1 MTPFRSQVLKLMVCI
16 AGLFLSFACS
26 YALDDTLDQR
36 NNSILQAEQFGLK
49 GLLLAQKTSAH
60 YDSAFFYLEKAK
72 SIFEKEKLWKQ
83 YVNSCNLIG
92 MTYYHLSQYDKAATY
107 YEKALDEGN
116 PEIEKLQEA
125 ARMIKLALA
134 TCYQKKGTIDPM
146 QHDQEWLYHATFA
159 AYPGVYDQ
167 VKIHDHLDA
176 MASRYNTTYFD
187 SLKRFF
193 HAYENQNYD
202 TASFYFHI
210 NNYISF
216 PDLDFLSR
224 PHIHIVQT
232 LGQHY
237 FQQGNYNQA
246 IITYRKFLLQLFD
259 YIARFR
265 MEISWSYS
273 DLGKCYMQKGDYENA
288 LNYLHKALDIRLIL
302 TTKIDDSQNVWWSFN
317 NIGACHE
324 KLGNY
329 QKALSYHQRALKIRD
344 KFAKEFGKAFAKVR
358 NIEFDSYIGSSYNRM
373 GYCYFKLQSYDSAKV
388 YFHKA
393 LKNWEEVVNM
403 YQSKDY
409 TDKVYFAPF
418 IYRQDKADCLN
429 NLGELYTIIS
439 DKKQAFTYLKK
450 ALNWR
455 LSFSNKKNAEV
466 AKNYHSLA
474 QYFMK
479 QNNWEAAFD
488 QLQSAMMAVIE
499 NFEGKDIYTNPSL
512 ELLQPENNQVRSRLT
527 LLETLRLK
535 AQCFQKLGT
544 EKNGHKNLQRA
555 LETYQLAA
563 HLVDII
569 RVSYPTESAKLTL
582 TQNTVSL
589 YEGAINTAFQLYQ
602 LTQQATYLEDAFFF
616 MEKNKAAILLEA
628 LQDSEAKQF
637 ANIPKEVLQKEKT
650 SKIRRTQLQQ
660 LKFEGNMEHIPSLRN
675 EWVELNQEYEDL
687 LQDLEQHYP
696 EYYQLKYNTEVA
708 SLKDIQNYL
717 TDSKDVM
724 LEYFVGDT
732 TLYIFR
738 ITKEEVQ
745 LHRRPKPDNLEE
757 VITSF
762 RSHLTYD
769 GFEAFLEASDSLK
782 PLIFKTFVQNG
793 HQLYQWLI
801 KDFLPQKKPSRT
813 GRVIV
818 IPDGMIGY
826 LPLEVMPQT
835 ATVNSDSDYDYSA
848 LEYLIKDYTIAYAYS
863 ATFLIEATSQS
874 DTSITSP
881 TALKPFAGF
890 APVYN
895 FETLAQ
901 LDTSD
906 SKSLAMMVRNGY
918 LSPLPRAQEEVNT
931 ISNLLHGDA
940 FTGKKASEHN
950 FKTHSSEYSILH
962 LAMHAVTDDANPLN
976 SRLVFNQVD
985 NGSEDNYLKVSEL
998 YNMELNANLVV
1009 LSACET
1015 GYGQL
1020 VRGEGIMSLSRAFA
1034 YAGCSAILMSL
1045 WSCDDAS
1052 TSEVMQR
1059 FYQELKAGRK
1069 KDEAL
1074 RTAKLHF
1081 LENSDHGYFDSH
1093 PFYWAAFVP
1102 MGDMEPV
1109 DIKEKRSHTIIWIIV
1124 SLILLSVIGML
1135 IRRRKKLLAFS
1146 C

>member
-1 MTPFRSQVLKLMVCI
+1 MR
-16 AGLFLSFACS
+16 
-26 YALDDTLDQR
+26 
-36 NNSILQAEQFGLK
+36 
-49 GLLLAQKTSAH
+49 
-60 YDSAFFYLEKAK
+60 
-72 SIFEKEKLWKQ
+72 
-83 YVNSCNLIG
+83 SCNLIG
-92 MTYYHLSQYDKAATY
+92 RTYYHLSQNDKGATY
-107 YEKALDEGN
+107 YEKALDNGN
-116 PEIEKLQEA
+116 TEIEKLQET

-134 TCYQKKGTIDPM
+134 ICYQKKGTLEPI
-146 QHDQEWLYHATFA
+146 QYDQEWLYHAI
-159 AYPGVYDQ
+159 YINPGGYDQ
-167 VKIHDHLDA
+167 EKVYRYLDTVA
-176 MASRYNTTYFD
+176 FSYNTSNQKNDFNNFKKLFY
-187 SLKRFF
+187 
-193 HAYENQNYD
+193 AYENQNYD
-202 TASFYFHI
+202 TVGFYLNKYDYF
-210 NNYISF
+210 F
-216 PDLDFLSR
+216 DWDLLSR
-224 PHIHIVQT
+224 LYIDIVRSV
-232 LGQHY
+232 GKHY
-237 FQQGNYNQA
+237 FQQGNYDQA
-246 IITYRKFLLQLFD
+246 ISIYRKSLLQISN
-259 YIARFR
+259 YIDRFKL
-265 MEISWSYS
+265 ETSWSYS
-273 DLGKCYMQKGDYENA
+273 DLGKCYMKKGDYENA
-288 LNYLHKALDIRLIL
+288 LNYLHKALDIRSVL
-302 TTKIDDSQNVWWSFN
+302 TINKALHNIWWSLN
-317 NIGACHE
+317 NIGVCHE
-324 KLGNY
+324 KLGKY
-329 QKALSYHQRALKIRD
+329 QNALSYHQRALKIRD
-344 KFAKEFGKAFAKVR
+344 EFAKEFAKVR
-358 NIEFDSYIGSSYNRM
+358 NIDFDSYIGSSYNRM
-373 GYCYFKLQSYDSAKV
+373 GYCYLQLQSYDSAEV

-393 LKNWEEVVNM
+393 LKSWEEVVSM

-409 TDKVYFAPF
+409 TDKVYFDPF
-418 IYRQDKADCLN
+418 IYRQDKGDCLN
-429 NLGELYTIIS
+429 NLGELYTILGN
-439 DKKQAFTYLKK
+439 KKQAFTYLKK

-474 QYFMK
+474 QYFMQQGGWK
-479 QNNWEAAFD
+479 AALG

-499 NFEGKDIYTNPSL
+499 NFEEKDIYTNPSL

-535 AQCFQKLGT
+535 AQCFQKLGPK
-544 EKNGHKNLQRA
+544 EKGHKNLQLA
-555 LETYQLAA
+555 LETYRLAA

-582 TQNTVSL
+582 TESTASL
-589 YEGAINTAFQLYQ
+589 YEGAIHTAFQLYQ
-602 LTQQATYLEDAFFF
+602 LTRHEKYLEDAFFF

-628 LQDSEAKQF
+628 LQESEAKQF
-637 ANIPKEVLQKEKT
+637 ANIPDEILQKEKELKT
-650 SKIRRTQLQQ
+650 QRAQLQQ
-660 LKFEGNMEHIPSLRN
+660 LELEGNMEHLPSLRN
-675 EWVELNQEYEDL
+675 EWVELNQEYEEL
-687 LQDLEQHYP
+687 LQDIEQHYP
-696 EYYQLKYNTEVA
+696 EYYQLKYNTKVA
-708 SLKDIQNYL
+708 ALKDIQEYL
-717 TDSKDVM
+717 THSNDVM

-745 LHRRPKPDNLEE
+745 LHRRSKPENLEE

-848 LEYLIKDYTIAYAYS
+848 LEYLIKDYIVTYAYS
-863 ATFLIEATSQS
+863 ATFLIETTSQS

-881 TALKPFAGF
+881 TALKTFAGF

-895 FETLAQ
+895 FESLAQ
-901 LDTSD
+901 LDTSK
-906 SKSLAMMVRNGY
+906 SKPLAMMVRNGY

-1074 RTAKLHF
+1074 RTAKLYF

-1109 DIKEKRSHTIIWIIV
+1109 EIKEKHSHTMTWIIV

-1135 IRRRKKLLAFS
+1135 VRRRKKLLAIS
-1146 C
+1146 L